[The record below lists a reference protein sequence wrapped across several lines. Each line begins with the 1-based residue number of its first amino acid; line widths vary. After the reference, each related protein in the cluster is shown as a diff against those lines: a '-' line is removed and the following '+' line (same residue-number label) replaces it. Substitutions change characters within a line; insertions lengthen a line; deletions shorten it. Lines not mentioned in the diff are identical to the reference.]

1 MNAIHSGNLI
11 VAQPRFRRYNECM
24 DRKILHIDMNSF
36 YASVELLTRPDLR
49 DKPVVVGGDESL
61 RHGIVLAKN
70 EIAKAFG
77 IKTAETLYS
86 ARQKAPHLVVLPP
99 HHELYHEYSQR
110 AQSIYREYSERVQ
123 PFGPDEA
130 WLDVSHRPESGEAL
144 AAEIKAR
151 VRGELG
157 LTVSVGVSWNK
168 TFAKMGS
175 DHRKPDAITLITRE
189 NYKDIL
195 WQKPVD
201 EFLFVGAATA
211 ARLQQLGIR
220 TVGDLAAADPEQLSK
235 ILGKNAWSL
244 VFNACGE
251 DDSPV
256 LSEAE
261 QGPPKSIGVS
271 QTTSR
276 DLTKAEAIR
285 DLFEEIS
292 GEVAQR
298 MAEQGM
304 RGRTVRIV
312 VRDTNF
318 VTKTRQRSLVTAVT
332 EASDI
337 LREAWELYEEHFAGG
352 VPLRLLGIT
361 IDQLESR
368 DAAEQMS
375 LDDLL
380 AQTPRSA
387 SAAKAANPLVDALL
401 EELQQRFGPEHIRKG
416 YKKDR

>member
-1 MNAIHSGNLI
+1 M
-11 VAQPRFRRYNECM
+11 
-24 DRKILHIDMNSF
+24 
-36 YASVELLTRPDLR
+36 
-49 DKPVVVGGDESL
+49 
-61 RHGIVLAKN
+61 
-70 EIAKAFG
+70 
-77 IKTAETLYS
+77 
-86 ARQKAPHLVVLPP
+86 
-99 HHELYHEYSQR
+99 
-110 AQSIYREYSERVQ
+110 Q
-123 PFGPDEA
+123 PFRPDEA
-130 WLDVSHRPESGEAL
+130 WLDVTHRPESGEAL

-244 VFNACGE
+244 VFNARGE

-352 VPLRLLGIT
+352 MPLRLLGIT